1 MAFKEYQGPN
11 YLNNTFTSNLRL
23 NNYNTKAAKD
33 AEELAACKA
42 EIIALKAQ
50 LSEAQN
56 IANTSKT
63 QSTEARSTTRSNDL
77 AVPKPRQRMSKEQL
91 QSQLNQRKTE
101 RDHNWS
107 EVNNRTPE
115 RDCNWS
121 ELQKRTSEL
130 DNGDV
135 TICQIVWEGRDLTDD
150 SNVAWKVKERVR
162 TSWSVPSSNDI
173 SNCDPQP
180 GSRKS
185 GEVELC
191 RSRNVEGWVYE
202 EIPSFP

>member
-23 NNYNTKAAKD
+23 NNHNSKLAAARAVTVVTEKAKRDAVDGAATEWKAKAAKD

-77 AVPKPRQRMSKEQL
+77 AVPKPRQRMSK
-91 QSQLNQRKTE
+91 
-101 RDHNWS
+101 
-107 EVNNRTPE
+107 
-115 RDCNWS
+115 
-121 ELQKRTSEL
+121 
-130 DNGDV
+130 
-135 TICQIVWEGRDLTDD
+135 
-150 SNVAWKVKERVR
+150 VADRV
-162 TSWSVPSSNDI
+162 
-173 SNCDPQP
+173 
-180 GSRKS
+180 
-185 GEVELC
+185 
-191 RSRNVEGWVYE
+191 
-202 EIPSFP
+202 